1 MNRYMEQFIR
11 EHPDTYQLYLRGR
24 KLLEP
29 FVPET
34 VLDDMSIEY
43 LGNECGI
50 FFSVLLFTA
59 EKEHFLDEFTPDEMS
74 IMIYWTAIEYDY
86 LASDFARIK
95 TKYYALTGKHVSN

>member
-1 MNRYMEQFIR
+1 MEQFIR

-29 FVPET
+29 FIPET

-59 EKEHFLDEFTPDEMS
+59 EK
-74 IMIYWTAIEYDY
+74 
-86 LASDFARIK
+86 
-95 TKYYALTGKHVSN
+95 